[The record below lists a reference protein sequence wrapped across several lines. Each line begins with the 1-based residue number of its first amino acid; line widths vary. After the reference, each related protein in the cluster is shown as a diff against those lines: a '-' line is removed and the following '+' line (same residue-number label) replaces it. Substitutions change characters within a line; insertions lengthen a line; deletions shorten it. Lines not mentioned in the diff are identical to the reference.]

1 MNKDKGMENFI
12 RDFPLIDKRGFRV
25 ARCERCHLPHVACI
39 CTLAPKIDTIANFW
53 LIMYELEYL
62 KPTNTGKLIA
72 ESLENTYAFTWK
84 RTEKPDNLIQLIE
97 SGNYNPYIVFPDDVD
112 DYKPR
117 VREYEEIPDKKPA
130 FIILD
135 GTWSQARKMFRK
147 SPYLDNLPLISLRTD
162 KKSEYVLRNPSD
174 DNHLCTV
181 EVAIELLKI
190 IGDNK
195 AAQELHDYFKLFLK
209 YYLAGKNNH
218 APLETSS
225 IL

>member
-12 RDFPLIDKRGFRV
+12 IDFPLIDKRGFRI
-25 ARCERCHLPHVACI
+25 ARCKRCHLPNVACI
-39 CTLAPKIDTIANFW
+39 CSFSPNIKTKAHFW

-72 ESLENTYAFTWK
+72 ESIENTYAFTWK
-84 RTEKPDNLIQLIE
+84 RTEKPNNLIDLIN
-97 SGNYNPYIVFPDDVD
+97 SNKYNPYIVFPDDVD
-112 DYKPR
+112 DYKIR
-117 VREYEEIPDKKPA
+117 VKEYEEIEGKDPA

-147 SPYLDNLPLISLRTD
+147 SEYLNDLPLISLKTN
-162 KKSEYVLRNPSD
+162 KKSEYVLRSPSD
-174 DNHLCTV
+174 DNHICTV

-190 IGDNK
+190 IGDFEASN
-195 AAQELHDYFKLFLK
+195 QLNDYFKLFLK

-218 APLETSS
+218 APIEKNL
-225 IL
+225 I

>member
-12 RDFPLIDKRGFRV
+12 IDFPLIDKRGFRI
-25 ARCERCHLPHVACI
+25 ARCSRCHLPNVACI
-39 CTLAPKIDTIANFW
+39 CEFAPKIETKANFW
-53 LIMYELEYL
+53 LIMAELEYL

-72 ESLENTYAFTWK
+72 ESIENTYAFTWK
-84 RTEKPDNLIQLIE
+84 RTEPPQNLIEMIN
-97 SGNYNPYIVFPDDVD
+97 SNKYNPYIVFPDDVD
-112 DYKPR
+112 DYKIR
-117 VREYEEIPDKKPA
+117 VKEYEEVEGKEPA

-147 SPYLDNLPLISLRTD
+147 SDYLKDLPLISLKTN

-181 EVAIELLKI
+181 EVAIELLNI
-190 IGDNK
+190 IGDKK
-195 AAQELHDYFKLFLK
+195 ASKELLDYFKLFLK

-218 APLETSS
+218 APIENNL
-225 IL
+225 L